1 MGEQCRDDFFFHM
14 NIKKLNFYKSVLKYQ
29 IARKAES
36 FLEADLNYVITS
48 VLKSYHRGR
57 RGHIGTG
64 GGGGSV
70 IYILGI
76 YRKQSL
82 YIFFFKNLL
91 ARNVDSCMKASL
103 SRVDASLLIS

>member
-14 NIKKLNFYKSVLKYQ
+14 NIKKLNFYKSVLKSH

-70 IYILGI
+70 IYIGI

-82 YIFFFKNLL
+82 YIFFFSKNLL
-91 ARNVDSCMKASL
+91 ARDVESCMKASL

>member
-1 MGEQCRDDFFFHM
+1 M
-14 NIKKLNFYKSVLKYQ
+14 NIKKLNFYKSVLKSH

-64 GGGGSV
+64 GGSA
-70 IYILGI
+70 IYTGI

-82 YIFFFKNLL
+82 YIYFFSKNLL
-91 ARNVDSCMKASL
+91 ARDVESCMKASL
-103 SRVDASLLIS
+103 SRVDASLLKS